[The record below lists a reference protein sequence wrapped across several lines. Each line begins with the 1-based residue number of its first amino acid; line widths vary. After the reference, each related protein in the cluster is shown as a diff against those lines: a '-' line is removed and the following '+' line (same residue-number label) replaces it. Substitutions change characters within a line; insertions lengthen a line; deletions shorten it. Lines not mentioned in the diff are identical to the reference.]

1 MVGVVDSFLEVTLP
15 NPEAFL
21 KVKETLQRIGVASKD
36 KTLIQTAH
44 ILHKKSRYY
53 LVHFKELFLLD
64 GKKST
69 LTENDIARRNSIA
82 MLLEEWE
89 LLDIVGDDDLDP
101 TVPVSQLKIIPFKER
116 SQWKLIQKYN
126 LGSRK

>member
-116 SQWKLIQKYN
+116 SQWKLIQKY
-126 LGSRK
+126 KK

>member
-126 LGSRK
+126 LGSKK

>member
-21 KVKETLQRIGVASKD
+21 KVKETLQRIVVASKD

-126 LGSRK
+126 LGSKK